1 MIRIILFIFIFINIS
16 HANTKKYYIKLGSFR
31 HLNVLEHTINRLPQS
46 LRSHIVIIYRP
57 DGWYIPFA
65 YHTTKK
71 YALIKQIPSYKRYF
85 PDAHINSS
93 SYILNNQVVRNYTK
107 NVRKRYTNVSYRPSV
122 RVLPY
127 QNSKMYQNDNIVSSY
142 APIITYND
150 TTPIATPIPEY
161 KITITKDIKEE
172 IKKRKKYKYFNKRM
186 LSGHHYYLAY
196 KSTKNSPNLLVKVT
210 FYNHDVI
217 YEPIIG
223 NMDMNSA
230 KYIVKNKKL
239 YMFANTFSKDG
250 AFSKIEGNKRDYIL
264 VSSWYNGK
272 KLNTLRY
279 YYNINEA
286 KKYLGKKSS
295 SSLATALEDG
305 EFDRLQ
311 QAFEGV
317 EGIYIGGDDSY

>member
-1 MIRIILFIFIFINIS
+1 MIRIILLILVFINIS
-16 HANTKKYYIKLGSFR
+16 YAGARKYYIQLGSFR
-31 HLNVLEHTINRLPQS
+31 QLPVLEKSINRLPPS
-46 LRSHIVIIYRP
+46 LRSHVVIIRRP

-71 YALIKQIPSYKRYF
+71 YALMKQVPSYKRYF

-93 SYILNNQVVRNYTK
+93 AYILTHQVIRNYTK
-107 NVRKRYTNVSYRPSV
+107 NGRKRYTNVSYTPRVRMPSYQNVSIYKGNNILPYTPPSV
-122 RVLPY
+122 EYETIPTIIP
-127 QNSKMYQNDNIVSSY
+127 KY
-142 APIITYND
+142 AQIIPKPKKKVT
-150 TTPIATPIPEY
+150 
-161 KITITKDIKEE
+161 
-172 IKKRKKYKYFNKRM
+172 KKRKKYKYFNKRM

-223 NMDMNSA
+223 NMDMSSA
-230 KYIVKNKKL
+230 KYVVKNKKL
-239 YMFANTFSKDG
+239 YMFADTFLKDG
-250 AFSKIEGNKRDYIL
+250 AFSKIEGNKKDYIL

-279 YYNINEA
+279 YYNLNDA
-286 KKYLGKKSS
+286 KKYLGEKRSG
-295 SSLATALEDG
+295 SLATALEDG
-305 EFDRLQ
+305 EFDGLH

-317 EGIYIGGDDSY
+317 EGIYIGGDDNY

>member
-1 MIRIILFIFIFINIS
+1 MIRIILFILIFINIS
-16 HANTKKYYIKLGSFR
+16 YANAKKYYIKLGSFR
-31 HLNVLEHTINRLPQS
+31 HLDVLEHTINRLPQS
-46 LRSHIVIIYRP
+46 LRSHIVIIHRP

-71 YALIKQIPSYKRYF
+71 YALTKKVPGYKRYF
-85 PDAHINSS
+85 PDAHIKSS
-93 SYILNNQVVRNYTK
+93 SYILNNQVIRNYTK
-107 NVRKRYTNVSYRPSV
+107 NARKRYTSISYTPPVKIS
-122 RVLPY
+122 PY
-127 QNSKMYQNDNIVSSY
+127 QNSKIYQNDNTVTSY
-142 APIITYND
+142 APIIVYDD
-150 TTPIATPIPEY
+150 TTPEY
-161 KITITKDIKEE
+161 KIDIIKDIEE
-172 IKKRKKYKYFNKRM
+172 TKKRKKYKYFNKRM

-196 KSTKNSPNLLVKVT
+196 KSTKNSPHLLVKVT

-223 NMDMNSA
+223 NMNMNSA

-239 YMFANTFSKDG
+239 YMFADTFSKNG
-250 AFSKIEGNKRDYIL
+250 AFSKIEGNKKDYIL

-279 YYNINEA
+279 YYSINDA
-286 KKYLGKKSS
+286 KKYLGEKRSG
-295 SSLATALEDG
+295 SLATALEDG
-305 EFDRLQ
+305 EFDGLQ